1 MRKER
6 GPLIHRLTKAS
17 KQVLE
22 EEIQKAMDEHP
33 IAKREKARREIE
45 EEILKLLEDN
55 KKSVEEKRD
64 LKKRLAEQ
72 KE

>member
-1 MRKER
+1 
-6 GPLIHRLTKAS
+6 
-17 KQVLE
+17 
-22 EEIQKAMDEHP
+22 MDEHP

>member
-17 KQVLE
+17 KEVLE
-22 EEIQKAMDEHP
+22 EEIQKAMDERG
-33 IAKREKARREIE
+33 ITKKEKALREIE
-45 EEILKLLEDN
+45 EEIKKLLEDK
-55 KKSVEEKRD
+55 KKSVEEKHD